1 MRVALDGLP
10 LQVRSAGIAVYTRE
24 LIGALA
30 ALPDAPQLQLFTCA
44 GLPAPGASAARARRS
59 TLYPLIMGAPLHGL
73 PRLFSLAAALG
84 EIDLFHATNYSVPR
98 TNLPLVLTVHDLA
111 LLRHPELGTPALR
124 RMVGRVADAWPTARR
139 VIADSAATAHD
150 LHELLGVPL
159 ARVRIVYPGCTA
171 QFRAARDAADAA
183 VLARYQLAEPYV
195 LHVGT
200 FEPRKNLV
208 RLVYAYARATAERRD
223 PPLLVLVGGAGW
235 GDGDPSAAIAA
246 TDCAARVRRL
256 HTVPTEDLPALY
268 RGAQLFAYPSLYEGF
283 GLPVLEALACGAPV
297 VTSTASSLP
306 EVAGD
311 AALLVDPRDEAALA
325 DALSRL
331 LDDDGLRRELAAR
344 GPARAAPFTW
354 TRCAAET
361 LAVYREAL
369 ND

>member
-30 ALPDAPQLQLFTCA
+30 AQPDPPRLSVFTCP
-44 GLPAPGASAARARRS
+44 GLPAPPASAAATRRS
-59 TLYPLIMGAPLHGL
+59 ILYPLIMGAPLHGL
-73 PRLFSLAAALG
+73 PRLVSLDAALRDV
-84 EIDLFHATNYSVPR
+84 DLFHATNYAVPR
-98 TNLPLVLTVHDLA
+98 TRLPLVLTVHDLA

-124 RMVGRVADAWPTARR
+124 RMVGRVATAWRAARLI
-139 VIADSAATAHD
+139 IADSAATAAD
-150 LHELLGVPL
+150 LHELLGVPS
-159 ARVRIVYPGCTA
+159 ARVRVVYPGCTA
-171 QFRAARDAADAA
+171 EFRAAPDRADAA
-183 VLARYQLAEPYV
+183 VRARYQLAEPYI

-208 RLVYAYARATAERRD
+208 RLVSAYARATAERRD
-223 PPLLVLVGGAGW
+223 APLLVLVGGAGW
-235 GDGDPSAAIAA
+235 GDGDPGAAIAA
-246 TDCAARVRRL
+246 TGCGARVRRL
-256 HTVPTEDLPALY
+256 HGVPTDDLPALY
-268 RGAQLFAYPSLYEGF
+268 RGAHLFAYPSLYEGF

-311 AALLVDPRDEAALA
+311 AALLVDPRDDAALA
-325 DALSRL
+325 EALVRL
-331 LDDDGLRRELAAR
+331 LDDDALRHELAAR

-354 TRCAAET
+354 ARCATQT

-369 ND
+369 GD